1 MLTETP
7 SYSSPNAISYGSLM
21 SMKLES
27 VGNVFIFVAG
37 LVVLFLGSLF
47 FPLPGILR
55 IVWSLVTGGS
65 ICFLAI
71 ERVVNKSPRHYKE

>member
-1 MLTETP
+1 
-7 SYSSPNAISYGSLM
+7 M

-27 VGNVFIFVAG
+27 VGNVFIFVVG

-55 IVWSLVTGGS
+55 IVWSFVTGGS
-65 ICFLAI
+65 ICFLQ
-71 ERVVNKSPRHYKE
+71 

>member
-1 MLTETP
+1 MLTRTP
-7 SYSSPNAISYGSLM
+7 SYSSPNSISYGSLM

-27 VGNVFIFVAG
+27 VGNVFIFVVG

-55 IVWSLVTGGS
+55 IVWSFVTGGS
-65 ICFLAI
+65 ICFLQ
-71 ERVVNKSPRHYKE
+71 